1 VLCEYGALDADP
13 SLAHRFGHVFLLDP
27 PGHPATFESLRL
39 GGGEGPAFMHLG
51 FGPAEVEFAGRVL
64 DHEHGLRPHLESIYR
79 ALAAQGADRAEVTRA
94 VLEGD
99 GRHPRSAAVAGRC
112 LHVLDQLSLASFD
125 RSSGTLRFTI
135 TNGGRAD
142 LERSQ
147 AFRACAA
154 AAEEGHRFLETLTP
168 ATPKARAA

>member
-1 VLCEYGALDADP
+1 M
-13 SLAHRFGHVFLLDP
+13 LDP
-27 PGHPATFESLRL
+27 PGHPATSESLRL
-39 GGGEGPAFMHLG
+39 SGGAGPGFLHLG
-51 FGPAEVEFAGRVL
+51 FGAAEVEFARRVL
-64 DHEHGLRPHLESIYR
+64 DHEHGLRPHLKEIYR
-79 ALAAQGADRAEVTRA
+79 ALAAQWPDRAELTRT

-112 LHVLDQLSLASFD
+112 LRVLDELSLASFD